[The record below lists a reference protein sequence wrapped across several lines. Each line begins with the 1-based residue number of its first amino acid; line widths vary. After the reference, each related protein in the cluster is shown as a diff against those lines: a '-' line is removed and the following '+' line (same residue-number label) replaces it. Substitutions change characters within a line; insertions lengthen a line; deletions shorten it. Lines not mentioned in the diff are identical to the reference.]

1 MSNTSTSLPTD
12 CGQLM
17 SYSLSKPR
25 ICATKSVVEKMT
37 VPTTCLSG
45 LRKMYTKNA
54 MNAMIPRAGIASDAL
69 DLHLEHLP
77 PQCRYP
83 LVQSAH
89 TGPSYPTSHAFSP
102 VTLPATHDSVTG
114 HENNTSAVS
123 DERHHPGKASSEEPP
138 RQSPPRG
145 HARHLMPSK
154 LNVRSLHTVHSR
166 ATSTPSAYVVTS
178 GSEPGKHALMRTGK
192 SNGAMSKSDKVVSR
206 EHVTRATYARSSSPR
221 RMDPRNVATPRVVA
235 EDVEPLISNSWRAC
249 DAEVDTG
256 SISHVVV
263 ASSLVTAVP

>member
-1 MSNTSTSLPTD
+1 MRDSTLKLVMSNTSTSLPTD

-83 LVQSAH
+83 LAQSAH

-102 VTLPATHDSVTG
+102 VTLPATPHSVTG

-166 ATSTPSAYVVTS
+166 SGRSTPSAYVGCRHERFRT
-178 GSEPGKHALMRTGK
+178 GKHALMRTGK

-206 EHVTRATYARSSSPR
+206 EHVTRATYARSSSR
-221 RMDPRNVATPRVVA
+221 A
-235 EDVEPLISNSWRAC
+235 EWIRETALEA
-249 DAEVDTG
+249 AL
-256 SISHVVV
+256 
-263 ASSLVTAVP
+263 ASPKTSSR

>member
-1 MSNTSTSLPTD
+1 MSRQNIVTAGGATDGGDVRRVIIGLLPEHPGVRDSTLKLVMSNTSTSLPTD

-102 VTLPATHDSVTG
+102 
-114 HENNTSAVS
+114 
-123 DERHHPGKASSEEPP
+123 
-138 RQSPPRG
+138 
-145 HARHLMPSK
+145 
-154 LNVRSLHTVHSR
+154 
-166 ATSTPSAYVVTS
+166 
-178 GSEPGKHALMRTGK
+178 
-192 SNGAMSKSDKVVSR
+192 
-206 EHVTRATYARSSSPR
+206 
-221 RMDPRNVATPRVVA
+221 
-235 EDVEPLISNSWRAC
+235 
-249 DAEVDTG
+249 
-256 SISHVVV
+256 
-263 ASSLVTAVP
+263 